1 MIQTYPNHIAR
12 NYIYKIYTYEPHY
25 PSLLKKIDFEY
36 HRIFKFFP
44 HKIHQKTRRLLS
56 TAFGGV
62 EVETPT
68 RALGLASRS
77 SCDWI
82 EMKPRSLEQPAI
94 QVSVKVIVYN
104 FIFIISTLFVISI
117 MVHEFDSILIYI
129 IYLNYVSTSATL
141 WVPNSWSKA
150 APSAEVLCLCRLC
163 PSPWAW
169 HLGKLPDEI
178 GVQNGPNE
186 THSLRIHMVPLLNF
200 EELHR
205 IYGNLLDHL
214 LISFELCL

>member
-1 MIQTYPNHIAR
+1 MIQTYSNHIAR
-12 NYIYKIYTYEPHY
+12 NYIYIWASLSLIIKKNRFWISPHFQIL
-25 PSLLKKIDFEY
+25 PTQNPPKNKPTSSINGL
-36 HRIFKFFP
+36 RWC
-44 HKIHQKTRRLLS
+44 R
-56 TAFGGV
+56 GGNSNG
-62 EVETPT
+62 
-68 RALGLASRS
+68 LGLGLEVQLR
-77 SCDWI
+77 I

-94 QVSVKVIVYN
+94 QVSMKVIVYN
-104 FIFIISTLFVISI
+104 FIYIISTLFVISI

-186 THSLRIHMVPLLNF
+186 THALRIRMVPLLNF
-200 EELHR
+200 EELWGIIHR
-205 IYGNLLDHL
+205 I
-214 LISFELCL
+214 S